1 MPKLSELTKVER
13 AEVCRSIAR
22 AAHECLSKKTDENG
36 CVQGGTFDARMF
48 KKCSEL
54 GIIEDDEFYGNAFSA
69 ERIEVLKGF
78 VETYDQA
85 LELAKVYDEAI
96 ADMACLVG
104 DFAMPSHMLVRMYC
118 VSRFSAKL
126 HEEDS
131 PFADLRVTV
140 CVGDDG
146 ADDEEKAESDD
157 DGDDDYDDEDNDSIV
172 VTTSDEEEE
181 AEEDDNDDDDD
192 DDDDDN
198 NNSSGPGSDDDAE
211 EVQPG
216 DAEEPEGPR
225 RAKKPRVEE
234 MLPQSDASGSAS
246 DDD

>member
-13 AEVCRSIAR
+13 TEVCRSIAR

-54 GIIEDDEFYGNAFSA
+54 GIIEDDEFFGNAFSA
-69 ERIEVLKGF
+69 ERIEALKGF
-78 VETYDQA
+78 EEIYGQA
-85 LELAKVYDEAI
+85 LELARVYDEAL
-96 ADMACLVG
+96 ADMVCLTA
-104 DFAMPSHMLVRMYC
+104 DFAMPSHTLVRMYC

-126 HEEDS
+126 HENDS
-131 PFADLRVTV
+131 PFADLRVSV

-157 DGDDDYDDEDNDSIV
+157 DDDYDDEDNDSIV
-172 VTTSDEEEE
+172 VTTSDEEGEG
-181 AEEDDNDDDDD
+181 DDDDD
-192 DDDDDN
+192 DED
-198 NNSSGPGSDDDAE
+198 NNSSGPGSEDDDDDDVE

-234 MLPQSDASGSAS
+234 MLPPSDTSDSAS

>member
-13 AEVCRSIAR
+13 TEVCRSIAR

-54 GIIEDDEFYGNAFSA
+54 GIIEDDEFFGNAFSA
-69 ERIEVLKGF
+69 ERIAALKGF
-78 VETYDQA
+78 EYIYGEA
-85 LELAKVYDEAI
+85 LELARIYDEAL
-96 ADMACLVG
+96 ADMVCLTG
-104 DFAMPSHMLVRMYC
+104 DFAMPSHTLVRMYC

-157 DGDDDYDDEDNDSIV
+157 DDDYDDEDNDSIV
-172 VTTSDEEEE
+172 VTTSDEEGEG
-181 AEEDDNDDDDD
+181 DDDDD
-192 DDDDDN
+192 ED
-198 NNSSGPGSDDDAE
+198 NNSSGPGSDDDDDADVE

-225 RAKKPRVEE
+225 RAKKPRAEE
-234 MLPQSDASGSAS
+234 MLPPSDTSDAAS

>member
-13 AEVCRSIAR
+13 TEVCRSIAR

-36 CVQGGTFDARMF
+36 CVHGGTFDARMY

-54 GIIEDDEFYGNAFSA
+54 GIIEENEFFGNAFSTK
-69 ERIEVLKGF
+69 RIEALKGF
-78 VETYDQA
+78 EETYGQA
-85 LELAKVYDEAI
+85 LELARVYDETLQ
-96 ADMACLVG
+96 DMACLVG
-104 DFAMPSHMLVRMYC
+104 DFAMPSHTLVRMYC

-140 CVGDDG
+140 CVDDDG
-146 ADDEEKAESDD
+146 ADDEEDAESDD
-157 DGDDDYDDEDNDSIV
+157 EDNDYDDEDNDSIV
-172 VTTSDEEEE
+172 VSTSDEEEE
-181 AEEDDNDDDDD
+181 DDD

-198 NNSSGPGSDDDAE
+198 NNSGPGSDDEIE
-211 EVQPG
+211 EVQSG

-225 RAKKPRVEE
+225 SAKKPRVEK
-234 MLPQSDASGSAS
+234 MMPPSDASDAAS